1 MKRKSSIHG
10 PDWNLDWAL
19 ISLAALAFAART
31 LPGSRTIDDAYIT
44 FRYARNLVNGLGF
57 VYNPGQH
64 VQGTTTPLYTLLLAG
79 LSLVFPGDYPILALV
94 VNALADACSVI
105 VLGKLGERLTGNR
118 AIGLTVGLLWTVA
131 PMSVTF
137 AIGGMETSL
146 YVLLILL
153 TFYSY
158 ALGHPAW
165 SAFTCALALLT
176 RPDALLV
183 ALPLFAHLLWV
194 RRRVPWREGAILLL
208 TLAPWV
214 IFATLYFGSPLANS
228 VVAKTYA
235 YRLGPYTAFIR
246 LLHHYATPFLGQESL
261 GGRWPMIGLFLY
273 PTLYLIG
280 ALVLVRRDGRAVPL
294 AVFPG
299 LYFVAFSLPNPL
311 IFRWY
316 LAPPLPAYLLC
327 IVSGGWAVVRD
338 LAAAVVRRRAR
349 WVSRS
354 VVLVLVCA
362 ILFLELN
369 AWTLRPDH
377 GPQRPAP
384 EMAWFKLE
392 DLYRQV
398 TEDLMRANDISPDT
412 LIAAGDIGVIGYVSN
427 ARILD
432 TVGLISPESIPY
444 YPLDPSAYVI
454 NYAIPTQ
461 LILDQQPDY
470 VIVLEVYVRRT
481 LLESPEFREQ
491 YQLLRQWDT
500 DIYGSRALLVFR
512 RADTASRP

>member
-1 MKRKSSIHG
+1 MKREASNRSLVR
-10 PDWNLDWAL
+10 NMDWAL
-19 ISLAALAFAART
+19 IGLAALALVARV
-31 LPGSRTIDDAYIT
+31 LPGPRTIDDAYIT
-44 FRYARNLVNGLGF
+44 FRYTRNLVNGLGF

-79 LSLVFPGDYPILALV
+79 LSLVFPGDYPLLALI

-105 VLGKLGERLTGNR
+105 VLGKLGERLAGSR
-118 AIGLTVGLLWTVA
+118 AVGLTIGLLWAVA

-158 ALGHPAW
+158 ATGNPAW

-194 RRRVPWREGAILLL
+194 QRRVPWREGVILLL
-208 TLAPWV
+208 MLAPWV
-214 IFATLYFGSPLANS
+214 VFATIYFGNPLTNS
-228 VVAKTYA
+228 VIAKTNA
-235 YRLGPYTAFIR
+235 YRLGPYSAFIR
-246 LLHHYATPFLGQESL
+246 LLQHYATPFFGQEFF
-261 GGRWPMIGLFLY
+261 GGRWPTIGLFLY

-280 ALVLVRRDGRAVPL
+280 ALALVRRDGRALPS

-299 LYFVAFSLPNPL
+299 LYFVAFALPNPL

-316 LAPPLPAYLLC
+316 LAPPLPAYFLC
-327 IVSGGWAVVRD
+327 IVVGGWTVVRD
-338 LAAAVVRRRAR
+338 LTAAVIRRRAR
-349 WVSRS
+349 QASRGAA
-354 VVLVLVCA
+354 LILACA
-362 ILFLELN
+362 LLFLELN

-392 DLYRQV
+392 ELYRQAADV
-398 TEDLMRANDISPDT
+398 VLSHAAPGDT
-412 LIAAGDIGVIGYVSN
+412 LCAGDIGVLGYRTGLHVF
-427 ARILD
+427 D
-432 TVGLISPESIPY
+432 TVGLVTPETARY
-444 YPLDPSAYVI
+444 YPTDPDIYVI
-454 NYAIPTQ
+454 NYAIPSD
-461 LILDQQPDY
+461 LVLALDPDHI
-470 VIVLEVYVRRT
+470 VILEVYGRRGLLPDPRFQAHYR
-481 LLESPEFREQ
+481 LLEKIE
-491 YQLLRQWDT
+491 T
-500 DIYGSRALLVFR
+500 DIYGSDGMLVFER
-512 RADTASRP
+512 RP

>member
-94 VNALADACSVI
+94 
-105 VLGKLGERLTGNR
+105 
-118 AIGLTVGLLWTVA
+118 
-131 PMSVTF
+131 
-137 AIGGMETSL
+137 
-146 YVLLILL
+146 
-153 TFYSY
+153 
-158 ALGHPAW
+158 GHPAW

-294 AVFPG
+294 VVFPG

-354 VVLVLVCA
+354 VVLVLLCA

-398 TEDLMRANDISPDT
+398 TEDLMRAKDISPDT

-481 LLESPEFREQ
+481 LLESPKFREQ